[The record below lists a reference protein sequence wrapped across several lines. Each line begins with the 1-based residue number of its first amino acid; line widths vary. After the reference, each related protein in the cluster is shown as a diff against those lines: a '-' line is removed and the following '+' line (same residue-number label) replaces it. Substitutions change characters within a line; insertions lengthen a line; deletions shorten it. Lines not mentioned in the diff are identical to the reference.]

1 MKIGHSPIH
10 ILPQE
15 DDELDFI
22 SRYTRSQISGILI
35 IHAAP
40 LLVEGRAL
48 YIMLHYTWTSILG
61 KEKELHA

>member
-1 MKIGHSPIH
+1 LKIGHSSNH

-15 DDELDFI
+15 DDKVDFV
-22 SRYTRSQISGILI
+22 SRYTHSHISGILI

-48 YIMLHYTWTSILG
+48 YIMLQYTWIPIFG
-61 KEKELHA
+61 KEKESYV